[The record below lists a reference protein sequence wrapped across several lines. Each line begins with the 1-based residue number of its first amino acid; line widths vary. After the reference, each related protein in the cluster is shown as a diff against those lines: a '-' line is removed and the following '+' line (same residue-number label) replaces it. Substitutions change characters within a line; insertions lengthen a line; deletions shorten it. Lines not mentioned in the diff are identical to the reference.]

1 MLALWVRT
9 RFHIPCTMVIHVFP
23 SDAGDQ
29 IDAQYA
35 FQLVTSCLELPM
47 ELEVLY
53 EN

>member
-1 MLALWVRT
+1 
-9 RFHIPCTMVIHVFP
+9 MVIHVFP